1 MFQYF
6 SQIEKVFEIKLEIKL
21 EIEIE
26 IKLEIEIRNQSC
38 SSNRRDKSC
47 AYEVRI
53 EASSH
58 MFFATPH
65 AQYRILFSILIGCG
79 WR

>member
-1 MFQYF
+1 LAKWIGKNVSRMFQYF

-38 SSNRRDKSC
+38 SKIKS
-47 AYEVRI
+47 
-53 EASSH
+53 
-58 MFFATPH
+58 
-65 AQYRILFSILIGCG
+65 
-79 WR
+79 